1 MNETKQENNNVEK
14 LNSIDL
20 QTVMLILIKKVE
32 ELDKKVSVLDEVLS
46 TIVKNN
52 R

>member
-1 MNETKQENNNVEK
+1 MNETKQENNNVEN